1 MQLQNK
7 PMNQAQNIQP
17 LVFSLRQHLGALLIP
32 KDTMSDQGQLTLG
45 KVNERLQTLGELNLD
60 VYQKNPLADVLQ
72 QLAQANAV
80 VNAALPKHC
89 QNIVRN
95 VSSLAQFLPWYQ
107 RSVANN

>member
-72 QLAQANAV
+72 QLA
-80 VNAALPKHC
+80 
-89 QNIVRN
+89 
-95 VSSLAQFLPWYQ
+95 
-107 RSVANN
+107 

>member
-7 PMNQAQNIQP
+7 PMNQAKNIQP

-72 QLAQANAV
+72 QLA
-80 VNAALPKHC
+80 
-89 QNIVRN
+89 
-95 VSSLAQFLPWYQ
+95 
-107 RSVANN
+107 